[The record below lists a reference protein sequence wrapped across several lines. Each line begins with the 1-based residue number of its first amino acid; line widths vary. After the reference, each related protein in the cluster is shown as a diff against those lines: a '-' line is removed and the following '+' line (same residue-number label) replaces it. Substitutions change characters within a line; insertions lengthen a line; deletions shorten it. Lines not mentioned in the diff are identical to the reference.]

1 MATFSGHET
10 FPFRY
15 GWLKKGYDAVLKNPY
30 VFSNPNAIVE
40 LGVGKNMVNSI
51 RYWGLATQIFEKKH
65 NNEICITDFG
75 KFIFDDKKGIDP
87 YLEDKST
94 LWLLHWKLASTVDP
108 ATTWYLIFNEI
119 NKSFFT
125 KDELI
130 NNIKLLI
137 QKNSFKL
144 PSENTL
150 KRDIDVFLR
159 TYVLKF
165 NKELIEETFECPL
178 TELNLINEEN
188 GVYRFNLVASEN
200 IPPGILLFAILEF
213 WETNYP
219 MKNSL
224 ALDEFIYKNGSP
236 FKVFKMTYETFL
248 SKLFEIENITNGAIS
263 YDETAGLKQIYKNKN
278 LDKYNVLKTNN
289 IYGIENESG

>member
-15 GWLKKGYDAVLKNPY
+15 GWLKKGYDAVLKNPK
-30 VFSNPNAIVE
+30 VFSSPDAIVE

-51 RYWGLATQIFEKKH
+51 KYWGLATQIFEKKG
-65 NNEICITDFG
+65 NEILRTEFG
-75 KFIFDDKKGIDP
+75 EFVFDDKKGIDP

-108 ATTWYLIFNEI
+108 ATTWYLAFNEL
-119 NKSFFT
+119 NKSLFT

-130 NNIKLLI
+130 NDLKLLI
-137 QKNSFKL
+137 QKHSYKM
-144 PSENTL
+144 PSDNTL

-159 TYVLKF
+159 TYVLKLD
-165 NKELIEETFECPL
+165 KELIEESFECPL
-178 TELNLINEEN
+178 TELNLIIEDN
-188 GVYRFNLVASEN
+188 GIYRFNLAASEN
-200 IPPGILLFAILEF
+200 IPSSVLLFAILEF
-213 WETNYP
+213 WDNNFP
-219 MKNSL
+219 KKKNL

-248 SKLFEIENITNGAIS
+248 SKIFEIEKITNGVIS
-263 YDETAGLKQIYKNKN
+263 YDETAGLKQIYKKQQI
-278 LDKYNVLKTNN
+278 DKYDVLKQNLA
-289 IYGIENESG
+289 IKG